1 MTAFAEPWPLDWIDA
16 YVARLRGYV
25 VVRAEDALLIKVPN
39 EAHKLNAAGVAV
51 LGRLLEGETVEAL
64 WRSYGGT
71 AEVRRDLYHFFV
83 GLKQVLQGCVDEQR
97 LPPGVVRRP
106 FALGFSELPVL
117 SEVALTY
124 RCNLRC
130 RFCYAGCG
138 CHREAESPELA
149 TADVKRV
156 LDAIRNEAQVPSVSF
171 TGGEPTLRADL
182 PELVRYAAADLGLRV
197 NLISNGTLI
206 DAGLA
211 ARLREAGL
219 ASAQVSLEAP
229 DAARHDALTGAVG
242 SFARSVAAVGHLRE
256 AGIRV
261 HTNTTLNRENL
272 AAAERMPWFV
282 RELGLERF
290 SMNLVI
296 PAGNAAG
303 AAAGAALPLAP
314 VARDINVRY
323 SELVALLPAI
333 AEQARRAG
341 VEFMWYSPT
350 PVCVFNPVAHG
361 LGNKGCAACDGL
373 LSVSPTGDVLPCSSW
388 PESVGN
394 LLAEPF
400 TAIWRS
406 RRGAGIRAKECAPAG
421 CEACEEFA
429 LCQGAC
435 PLYWRHF
442 GCAEIVGM
450 GGCHVA
456 AGG

>member
-1 MTAFAEPWPLDWIDA
+1 MTAFGEPYPLDWIDT

-39 EAHKLNAAGVAV
+39 EAHKLNAAGVAI
-51 LGRLLEGETVEAL
+51 LGRLLGGEPIDAL
-64 WRSYGGT
+64 WRSFGGT
-71 AEVRRDLYHFFV
+71 AEVRRDLYDFFV
-83 GLKQVLQGCVDEQR
+83 GLKQVLQGSVDEQC

-106 FALGFSELPVL
+106 FTLGFSELPVL

-138 CHREAESPELA
+138 CHREEAAPELT
-149 TADVKRV
+149 TAAVKRV
-156 LDAIRNEAQVPSVSF
+156 LDTICREAKVPSVSF

-182 PELVRYAAADLGLRV
+182 PELVRYAVADLGLRV

-206 DAGLA
+206 DAELA
-211 ARLREAGL
+211 ARLRDAGL
-219 ASAQVSLEAP
+219 ASAQISLEAP

-242 SFARSVAAVGHLRE
+242 SFARSVAAVGHLRD

-261 HTNTTLNRENL
+261 HTNTTINRDNL
-272 AAAERMPWFV
+272 DLVERMPWFV
-282 RELGLERF
+282 RDLGLERF

-296 PAGNAAG
+296 PAGSAG
-303 AAAGAALPLAP
+303 GDLPIAGG
-314 VARDINVRY
+314 ARDINVRY
-323 SELVALLPAI
+323 AELTALLPAI

-350 PVCVFNPVAHG
+350 PVCVFNPIAHG

-388 PESVGN
+388 PEPVGN

-400 TAIWRS
+400 AAIWQS
-406 RRGAGIRAKECAPAG
+406 RRSVGIRAKESAPAG

-442 GCAEIVGM
+442 GCAEIDGA

>member
-1 MTAFAEPWPLDWIDA
+1 MARAGELHPLGWIDD

-39 EAHKLNAAGVAV
+39 EAHKLNPAGVAI
-51 LGRLLEGETVEAL
+51 LGRLLDGEPVESL
-64 WRSYGGT
+64 WRSFGGGD
-71 AEVRRDLYHFFV
+71 EVRRDLYDFFI

-97 LPPGVVRRP
+97 PPAAVVRRP
-106 FALGFSELPVL
+106 FALGFSTLPIL

-138 CHREAESPELA
+138 CHREEATPELPTEA
-149 TADVKRV
+149 VKRILEV
-156 LDAIRNEAQVPSVSF
+156 IRRDAQVPSVSF

-182 PELVRYAAADLGLRV
+182 PELVRHATGLGLRV
-197 NLISNGTLI
+197 NLISNGTLV
-206 DAGLA
+206 DAALA
-211 ARLREAGL
+211 ARLSAAGL

-229 DAARHDALTGAVG
+229 EAGCHDALTGAVG
-242 SFARSVAAVGHLRE
+242 SFARSVAAVGHLRA
-256 AGIRV
+256 AGVRV
-261 HTNTTLNRENL
+261 HTNTTINRENL
-272 AAAERMPWFV
+272 GLVARMPEFV
-282 RELGLERF
+282 RGLGLERF
-290 SMNLVI
+290 SLNLVI
-296 PAGNAAG
+296 PAGSAG
-303 AAAGAALPLAP
+303 DGAGRAGCGPS
-314 VARDINVRY
+314 RDLNVRY
-323 SELVALLPAI
+323 TELVALLPEVA
-333 AEQARRAG
+333 ARARRAG

-388 PESVGN
+388 PEPVGN

-400 TAIWRS
+400 TTVWRS
-406 RRGAGIRAKECAPAG
+406 RRSAEIRAKRSAPDG
-421 CEACEEFA
+421 CDACEDFA

-442 GCAEIVGM
+442 GCGEIVEP
-450 GGCHVA
+450 GGRHVA